1 MLMLPSSFPAEQ
13 ETRLSMAA
21 KTKATKAGA
30 YLNILKT
37 EGGGQKIL
45 FHKKQYNYIALKKQV
60 GQ

>member
-1 MLMLPSSFPAEQ
+1 
-13 ETRLSMAA
+13 MAA